1 MDKPS
6 IAAYIAA
13 EDPLSVESLHFL
25 AGYREEDLRIDYKE
39 AFNFRDERE
48 WLEITKDVMAFAN
61 TFGGYLL
68 FGVRDGSY
76 ELVGLDGDTSKI
88 LTDVNN
94 FQQKI
99 NRFVDPPVLHLR
111 AKAFSY
117 CGHDLVT
124 MFIPRLE
131 GRTHVVSKDGRFKYP
146 SGEEKLVLH
155 KGMIY
160 VRRSGGNHLAD
171 SRDVDDLVAR
181 RFEEFKNSLL
191 SKISRVVEAPPQSE
205 IFVLSSDPTD
215 KTGKRF
221 IIDDGPESIAVKGMS
236 FTVAPQTPEQEIAGW
251 TSILQRTPDELPP
264 RSILWQWYAQRDA
277 ICSAPQHKLALA
289 RFSLLSELPVFFWL
303 RGAVAPD
310 IRPII
315 SDALTRACAGRIDG
329 ILRVAAFLGRK
340 FYESLVRKVKDPKR
354 HLTRE
359 TRNYPDLG
367 PRSLFRD
374 SLIQQIRNVKC
385 QGSESECQK
394 YIKAELDAISAQV
407 DGKSLHEPDGM
418 NIWLAR
424 VYDCYLYALDN
435 KYSKSSEEKTEA
447 LPTSASSPTS

>member
-6 IAAYIAA
+6 IDACIAS
-13 EDPLSVESLHFL
+13 EDPLSSESLLFL

-39 AFNFRDERE
+39 TFNFRDERE

-68 FGVRDGSY
+68 FGIRDGSY
-76 ELVGLDGDTSKI
+76 ELVGLDDDTSKV
-88 LTDVNN
+88 LSDVNN
-94 FQQKI
+94 FQQRI

-111 AKAFSY
+111 AKEFSY

-131 GRTHVVSKDGRFKYP
+131 GRTHVVSKDGKFKYP

-155 KGMIY
+155 KGTIY

-181 RFEEFKNSLL
+181 RLEEFKNSLL
-191 SKISRVVEAPPQSE
+191 SKISRVVEAPPKSE

-215 KTGKRF
+215 ETGKRF

-236 FTVAPQTPEQEIAGW
+236 FTVAPQTPEQEVAGW
-251 TSILQRTPDELPP
+251 TSILQRTPDALPP
-264 RSILWQWYAQRDA
+264 LSVLWQWYAQRDA
-277 ICSAPQHKLALA
+277 MCLAPQYKLSLA

-303 RGAVAPD
+303 RSAVAPD

-315 SDALTRACAGRIDG
+315 SDALTRVHAARVDG
-329 ILRVAAFLGRK
+329 ILRVAAFLGK
-340 FYESLVRKVKDPKR
+340 NFYESLVRKVKEPKR
-354 HLTRE
+354 YLTHE
-359 TRNYPDLG
+359 TRNYLGLG
-367 PRSLFRD
+367 PRSLFGD
-374 SLIQQIRNVKC
+374 NLIQQIRNVRCKD
-385 QGSESECQK
+385 SESECQM
-394 YIKAELDAISAQV
+394 YIKAELDAISARV
-407 DGKSLHEPDGM
+407 DGNSLHEPDGE
-418 NIWLAR
+418 NRWLAR
-424 VYDCYLYALDN
+424 VYDCYLYAQDD
-435 KYSKSSEEKTEA
+435 KYSKSSEEETEG
-447 LPTSASSPTS
+447 LPSASSPTS